1 MTFIDKII
9 KIKKLIKKKLW
20 RKGLLNNVAAN
31 IELEEFIKDLS
42 FNTLLDIGSNKGQ
55 FILLV
60 ENYFKEV
67 DVHSFEPIK
76 EILDKQK
83 KLFKF
88 KKNIF
93 FYNFGIGKQ
102 NESKDFFITKRK
114 DSSSFLK
121 AEIDDNSDYTITKK
135 IQMEIKSLDE
145 ILKNKNLIT
154 PILAKI
160 DVQGYELQVLKGAS
174 ILLKKIKYLIVE
186 VSDNEIYS
194 GQSIYVEILDYL
206 KEKNFALLKESLPN
220 KIFKTNYTQKD
231 ILFVNKSLNK

>member
-31 IELEEFIKDLS
+31 IELEEFIKDLN

-93 FYNFGIGKQ
+93 FYNFGIGEQ
-102 NESKDFFITKRK
+102 NENKDFFITKRK

-121 AEIDDNSDYTITKK
+121 AEIDDNSDYKITKK
-135 IQMEIKSLDE
+135 IQIEIKSLDE
-145 ILKNKNLIT
+145 ILKDKNLIA

-160 DVQGYELQVLKGAS
+160 DVQGYELQVLKGANN
-174 ILLKKIKYLIVE
+174 LLKKIKYLIVE
-186 VSDNEIYS
+186 VSDSEIYS
-194 GQSIYVEILDYL
+194 GQSIYAEILDYL

-220 KIFKTNYTQKD
+220 KIFKTNYIQKD
-231 ILFVNKSLNK
+231 ILFVNKSLN